1 MQATGEANPE
11 TPMARKSGV
20 TKSAAAATKSAPAK
34 GGAGDAGR
42 IYVGIGGWNFEPWR
56 GVFYPKGLP
65 QAKELEYAATH
76 LTSIEIN
83 ATFYRSQTP
92 ATFRKWA
99 ATVPDGFVFSVK
111 GPRFA
116 TNRGVLAQAGDSLK
130 HFFNTGVL
138 ELGDRLGP
146 LLWQFAPTKKF
157 DPADFGKFLELLPA
171 KIDGRALRHV
181 VEVRHPSFLVA
192 DFVALARR
200 FGTAI
205 VFTDHARYPSLADAT
220 GDFIYARLQKG
231 KDEIPTAYPP
241 KELDAWAKRLRLW
254 AKGQSPEDLP
264 HVDATG
270 APKAAA
276 PRDVF
281 AYVIHEG
288 KIRAPAAATA
298 LIERLKKSEW

>member
-1 MQATGEANPE
+1 M
-11 TPMARKSGV
+11 
-20 TKSAAAATKSAPAK
+20 PAK
-34 GGAGDAGR
+34 KDQKLGS
-42 IYVGIGGWNFEPWR
+42 IYLGIGGWNFEPWR

-92 ATFRKWA
+92 ATYRKWA

-116 TNRGVLAQAGDSLK
+116 TNRRVLAEAGDSIK
-130 HFFNTGVL
+130 WFFDSGVL

-171 KIDGRALRHV
+171 KADSKALRHV
-181 VEVRHPSFLVA
+181 VEVRHPSFCA
-192 DFVALARR
+192 PDFIALARSFR
-200 FGTAI
+200 I
-205 VFTDHARYPSLADAT
+205 PVVFTDHATYPSLADAT

-231 KDEIPTAYPP
+231 QDTIPTAYPP
-241 KELDAWAKRLRLW
+241 KELDAWAGRLRLW
-254 AKGQSPEDLP
+254 AQGGAPADLSY
-264 HVDATG
+264 VEAAG
-270 APKAAA
+270 APKKAP

-288 KIRAPAAATA
+288 KIRAPIAAIE
-298 LIERLKKSEW
+298 LIRLTGSGKP

>member
-1 MQATGEANPE
+1 M
-11 TPMARKSGV
+11 
-20 TKSAAAATKSAPAK
+20 PAK
-34 GGAGDAGR
+34 VDDKKVDHKLGR
-42 IYVGIGGWNFEPWR
+42 IYIGIGGWNFEPWR

-65 QAKELEYAATH
+65 QAKELEYAASH

-83 ATFYRSQTP
+83 ATFYGSQKP
-92 ATFRKWA
+92 ESFRKWA
-99 ATVPDGFVFSVK
+99 ATVPNGFVFSVK

-116 TNRGVLAQAGDSLK
+116 TNRRVLAEAGDSIKRFLD
-130 HFFNTGVL
+130 TGVL

-171 KIDGRALRHV
+171 KAGNTALRHV
-181 VEVRHPSFLVA
+181 VEVRHPSFCA
-192 DFVALARR
+192 PDFVALARS
-200 FGTAI
+200 FHIPI

-231 KDEIPTAYPP
+231 QDTIPTAYPP
-241 KELDAWAKRLRLW
+241 KELDAWAKRLGLW
-254 AKGQSPEDLP
+254 AQGKSPEDLP
-264 HVDATG
+264 HVDAAS
-270 APKAAA
+270 APKTAA

-288 KIRAPAAATA
+288 KVRAPHAAMA
-298 LIERLKKSEW
+298 LIERIGTGKA